1 MDPLSGFLSRL
12 LDIIAP
18 YPWLSQTQDNE
29 DPPSPTPHT
38 FIPTITAERFTQQDI
53 VVPTNLSYRGFIRI
67 LVRHRAPVTDGVVQ
81 ETLVVPLRR
90 LEEIATRFQELR
102 TEDSTAT
109 WEQFAQ
115 LELEWFKGWIDF
127 DNILNYVILSIVD
140 HVVLQMPPSLFEAR
154 HVLPGVHRLA
164 LIKHQSSLSLQSYT
178 GITSDDYYSRLHLDR
193 DSSRQFL
200 DNPPP
205 RIPAVMDWLQRSA
218 HRAYRNPSPR
228 LLLSIPQG
236 ATTLPKPV
244 LVTPTPLKLS
254 TSIPPSTNPSTSSTR
269 PRPVTV
275 STLPTASRARPPPKI
290 PTMKPSNSSTQSAS
304 VILAMRPSNP
314 PRRQNTRVVTEPTRS
329 THVIDVDALPSPE
342 IIDVDDFSIPEPIEV
357 DDTPSPEPPAIFPHL
372 PAGDVST
379 LPVRRP
385 LKRVVMDCVLVPPY
399 PSQAVKQ
406 EPVAPSTNA
415 PPPAS
420 QLGPSLAPSSIP
432 ARLNERIPRHT
443 YRTVPGRLR
452 GQLRTQAGAR
462 LIQRCSAG
470 TTTASQA
477 TQDPPLVPLPD
488 GFVPPPPSSELPPR
502 KKQKSKHDVD
512 TNEEGKGKGK
522 GKQRQGD
529 DKPKRIPK
537 LRWSSERHQRFMAVP
552 LEKRFPI
559 DVPNPIFVSDPL
571 DRVLQVLTTSSL
583 IVPSPR
589 IDIIKAV
596 SARNARTPA
605 ITRPLE
611 HFRSVTPV
619 RLPPAQHVQRPK
631 NQFDYP
637 RVAGTI
643 FMMPRK
649 SCQACVKQG
658 HPCLQDRDSVVKG
671 RTWGCLSCRW
681 SYPGSCELAAGE
693 DPQYRPYLF
702 DGFTFL
708 PFHHDRPFLSP
719 VDLNIYRASHRFDY
733 LATGTEDHSVQPVPE
748 NPDRMNKNLAR
759 EREGFDQTEGT
770 LVGDSEEDDDADV

>member
-140 HVVLQMPPSLFEAR
+140 HVVLQMPPSLFEAFQLTMSACRQAIFSHSLSPNLSR

-304 VILAMRPSNP
+304 VILRNEAFQPSP
-314 PRRQNTRVVTEPTRS
+314 VARIP
-329 THVIDVDALPSPE
+329 APE

-399 PSQAVKQ
+399 PSQAVKR

-432 ARLNERIPRHT
+432 ARLNERISRHT

-488 GFVPPPPSSELPPR
+488 GFVPPSPSSELPP
-502 KKQKSKHDVD
+502 KQKSKHDVD

-589 IDIIKAV
+589 IDIIQAV

-658 HPCLQDRDSVVKG
+658 HPCLQDHGPIRVHASSRPE
-671 RTWGCLSCRW
+671 RTPNIAHICSMGL
-681 SYPGSCELAAGE
+681 
-693 DPQYRPYLF
+693 LF
-702 DGFTFL
+702 S
-708 PFHHDRPFLSP
+708 PSPSIRPFLSP